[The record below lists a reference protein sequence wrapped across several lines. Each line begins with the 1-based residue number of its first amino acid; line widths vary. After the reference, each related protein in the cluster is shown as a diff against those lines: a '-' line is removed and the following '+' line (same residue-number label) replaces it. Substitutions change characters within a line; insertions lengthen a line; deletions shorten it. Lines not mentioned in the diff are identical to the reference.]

1 MLETDNISRGKVF
14 PVPMTN
20 DIQTANI
27 VSPHNQNCRHG
38 KTLSLP
44 QNYDL
49 TALSIGSTFLQTND
63 NDTDSIISNKISF
76 DQETEPLNIAQFD
89 DMLGKIQ
96 NYNDYSV
103 AELDFDKELMDY
115 VHNNE
120 LSDDDDDLSAVDL
133 TPV

>member
-27 VSPHNQNCRHG
+27 VSPHNQNYRHD

-49 TALSIGSTFLQTND
+49 SALSIGSTFLHTND
-63 NDTDSIISNKISF
+63 NDTDSIMSNKISF

-89 DMLGKIQ
+89 DMF
-96 NYNDYSV
+96 V
-103 AELDFDKELMDY
+103 AELDFEKELMDY
-115 VHNNE
+115 VHNNV
-120 LSDDDDDLSAVDL
+120 LSDDDDGLSTVDL